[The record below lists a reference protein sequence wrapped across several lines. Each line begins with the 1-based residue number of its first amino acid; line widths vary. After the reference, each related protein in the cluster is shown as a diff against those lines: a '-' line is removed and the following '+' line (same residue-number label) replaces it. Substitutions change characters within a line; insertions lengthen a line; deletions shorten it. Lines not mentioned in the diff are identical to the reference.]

1 MDGMSRADF
10 GLIAET
16 ASFLCYFSTLP
27 DARQAGKV
35 VYPLDEVLLL
45 SLLAVLAG
53 ADSFAGIA
61 RFGEKKLNLLR
72 RFLPFVDGTPPH
84 DTLGDI
90 FATLDA
96 EAFQRC
102 FVDWVARA
110 DQDGCRSHRHRR
122 QDRAPVGSQDEIQS
136 ADPYGLGLRRATTPR
151 AGADQGEREVE
162 RDRRHPGSARHDG
175 DRGSCRHHRRHGLPA

>member
-1 MDGMSRADF
+1 MGGMSDADF
-10 GLIAET
+10 GLIVET

-45 SLLAVLAG
+45 SLLAALAG

-61 RFGEKKLNLLR
+61 RFGEKKLRLLR
-72 RFLPFVDGTPPH
+72 RFLPFEDGTPPH

-102 FVDWVARA
+102 FVDWVAALTKTPVEASPSTARLCA
-110 DQDGCRSHRHRR
+110 GREARRPPRRRSIWSPPSPR
-122 QDRAPVGSQDEIQS
+122 DS
-136 ADPYGLGLRRATTPR
+136 ALCLRR
-151 AGADQGEREVE
+151 
-162 RDRRHPGSARHDG
+162 RR
-175 DRGSCRHHRRHGLPA
+175 